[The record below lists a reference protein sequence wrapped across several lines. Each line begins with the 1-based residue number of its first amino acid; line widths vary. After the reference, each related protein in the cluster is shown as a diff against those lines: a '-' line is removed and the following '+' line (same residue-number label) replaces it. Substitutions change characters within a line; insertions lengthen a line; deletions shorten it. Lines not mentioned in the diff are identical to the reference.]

1 MKVIAFILGS
11 VICFLVPITVV
22 NFVTKCKVENEL
34 VNLKHKHDELNKNYF
49 HYIDHFNDINTKYL
63 ILCEEHKKLK
73 RKAGI
78 DAVINGGK
86 VGE

>member
-34 VNLKHKHDELNKNYF
+34 VNLKHKHDELSKNYF
-49 HYIDHFNDINTKYL
+49 HYRDRFDDINTKYL
-63 ILCEEHKKLK
+63 ILCDESKKLK
-73 RKAGI
+73 IKAGI

-86 VGE
+86 KGE